1 MYCTGCG
8 FQMADD
14 AAFCSRG
21 GKATGAP
28 ATPRVASQR
37 RLTRPMYDKKI
48 AGVCSG
54 FARYLDMDVT
64 VVRVIWLILA
74 FTTGA
79 GFIGYIIGWIA
90 MPREDAPPTVAVAQP
105 TTT

>member
-1 MYCTGCG
+1 MFCTSCG
-8 FQMADD
+8 LQMGED
-14 AAFCSRG
+14 AAFCSRC

-28 ATPRVASQR
+28 PTPRVVSPR

-64 VVRVIWLILA
+64 LVRVVWLIVA
-74 FTTGA
+74 FATGV
-79 GFIGYIIGWIA
+79 GFIAYVIAWIC
-90 MPREDAPPTVAVAQP
+90 MPREDAPVAAPVAQP

>member
-1 MYCTGCG
+1 
-8 FQMADD
+8 MADE
-14 AAFCSRG
+14 AAFCSRC

-28 ATPRVASQR
+28 PTPRVTSQR
-37 RLTRPMYDKKI
+37 RLSRPMYDKKI

-64 VVRVIWLILA
+64 LVRVIWLILA

-79 GFIGYIIGWIA
+79 GFVGYIIGWIA
-90 MPREDAPPTVAVAQP
+90 MPREDAPPAPVAQP
-105 TTT
+105 ITT

>member
-8 FQMADD
+8 LQMADD
-14 AAFCSRG
+14 AAFCSRC

-28 ATPRVASQR
+28 ATPRVTSPR

-64 VVRVIWLILA
+64 VVRVVWLILA

-90 MPREDAPPTVAVAQP
+90 MPREDVPPTVAVAQP
-105 TTT
+105 TAT